1 MSLRARKSTTHPNRA
16 DHCCPNQNRRV
27 VHADESPF
35 VDREYE
41 PPSPPFQSEDAILP
55 VQVPEPVHWSQGVA
69 RRMRRPEVWH
79 FVAVAV
85 AVAVAA
91 AVE

>member
-35 VDREYE
+35 VDRKYE

-69 RRMRRPEVWH
+69 RRMRRPEVRH
-79 FVAVAV
+79 FVAVAI

>member
-1 MSLRARKSTTHPNRA
+1 MTL
-16 DHCCPNQNRRV
+16 
-27 VHADESPF
+27 F
-35 VDREYE
+35 LM
-41 PPSPPFQSEDAILP
+41 PFQSEDAILP

-69 RRMRRPEVWH
+69 RRMRRSAVWH